1 MAKWKEILKTFAPT
15 IAGIVGTANP
25 LAGAALATLGRTL
38 LNDEKATEDQIAEA
52 VMAAKPETLLEVKKA
67 DHAFAIENRKLD
79 VREQEIHQQDRAS
92 ARDRETK
99 TADPTPRRLAYLI
112 LGGFV
117 VMVTYVIGWG
127 LAKMDTTQAAMAGT
141 LIGFVSAKA
150 EQIVAYYF
158 GSSAGSKAKDDMLA
172 GVVRK

>member
-1 MAKWKEILKTFAPT
+1 MADWKQILAGVAPA
-15 IAGIVGTANP
+15 IATAVGGP
-25 LAGAALATLGRTL
+25 LAGAAVSTLGRTL
-38 LNDEKATEDQIAEA
+38 LGKEKATEQEVADA
-52 VMAAKPETLLEVKKA
+52 VMSLAPSELALKLKEANNFFL
-67 DHAFAIENRKLD
+67 IENRKLD

-117 VMVTYVIGWG
+117 AMVTYVIGWG

-172 GVVRK
+172 GVVKR